1 MFENLGIFFLIIF
14 FWKKILKE
22 LNFEPQMTRLPVL
35 INFRQHLE
43 TFLQL
48 KNEQTTLWR
57 KWRCS

>member
-14 FWKKILKE
+14 FLEKILKE

-48 KNEQTTLWR
+48 KNEQTTL
-57 KWRCS
+57 